1 VEWAAS
7 SIWEAQVGRISVLA
21 GLAFLAVGCG
31 VSNEK
36 QESGAPEAA
45 GPARGEAAESLA
57 ESGAPAGADIETAA
71 PAARAQPALLIA
83 PPEDTAPM
91 PVKDTVVCGDVL
103 AIANGVRATGARFYS
118 ISKAQGAIRPPEWA
132 SADIVG
138 SRDLIVE
145 GLYDGWCEAPERVN
159 PATRAAFTEVERAD
173 CRSERTAK
181 AKAAIAGDARLQSA
195 TIDIDRDGDDE
206 TVYQYLPGA
215 TSAGT
220 DPDWTDWNLAPRIFV
235 SPETDAETHRQLHKT
250 VFAPVA
256 SLFFRNDELYAL
268 QPMSG
273 AADQYQIFWV
283 MASAGRL
290 GQIPL
295 CELKAEGQ

>member
-1 VEWAAS
+1 MAKRGV
-7 SIWEAQVGRISVLA
+7 VA
-21 GLAFLAVGCG
+21 GLAFLAAGCG
-31 VSNEK
+31 VSDNG
-36 QESGAPEAA
+36 QETAPPEAA
-45 GPARGEAAESLA
+45 DESAESFA
-57 ESGAPAGADIETAA
+57 ESGGAPTAA
-71 PAARAQPALLIA
+71 IEGAATAARVQPTLFIA
-83 PPEDTAPM
+83 PPEDTSPM
-91 PVKDTVVCGDVL
+91 PAKDTEVCGDVL
-103 AIANGVRATGARFYS
+103 AIANGVRATGVRFHS
-118 ISKAQGAIRPPEWA
+118 IANAQGAIRPPDWA
-132 SADIVG
+132 SADIVS

-159 PATRAAFTEVERAD
+159 PATRAAFTKAERAD

-181 AKAAIAGDARLQSA
+181 AQAAIAGDARLQSA
-195 TIDIDRDGDDE
+195 SIDIDRDGDDE

-220 DPDWTDWNLAPRIFV
+220 DPDWIDWNLAPRIFV

-256 SLFFRNDELYAL
+256 SLFFKDDELYSL

-273 AADQYQIFWV
+273 AADRYQIFWV
-283 MASAGRL
+283 TASLGRL